1 MGGLVIEHAVTLSVR
16 DSASLLDATAGPSP
30 GDPYWAT
37 PPERGFLEAVGRD
50 PGKLRIAYSTSSL
63 IGTPVHP
70 DCVRAACES
79 AKLCSELGHEL
90 VEAAPTLDGQQLM
103 EAFMTVWAG
112 GSAAGIDAAAA
123 LMGQAPAEN
132 QFEPATWSLYQLG
145 RCVTASQYIH
155 AMDALHG
162 VTRAVA
168 HFMERYDV
176 WLTPVLGSP
185 PEPLGWLNGPPLEA
199 QERTAAFAAFTP
211 LANATGQPAMSV
223 PLYWNGEGL
232 PIGSHFAGRYGEEG
246 LLFQLAAQLE
256 AARPWAHRFP
266 ATSALSEVA

>member
-1 MGGLVIEHAVTLSVR
+1 MGGLVVEHAVTISVR
-16 DSASLLDATAGPSP
+16 DSAALLDVTAGPSP
-30 GDPYWAT
+30 GDPYCA
-37 PPERGFLEAVGRD
+37 PPTERPFLEEAGRD
-50 PGKLRIAYSTSSL
+50 PGKLRIAFSTSSL
-63 IGTPVHP
+63 IGTPVHA
-70 DCVRAACES
+70 DCVRAVQES
-79 AKLCSELGHEL
+79 AKLCSELRHEL
-90 VEAAPTLDGQQLM
+90 SEAAPPLDGQQLM

-123 LMGQAPAEN
+123 LTGQAPAEN
-132 QFEPATWSLYQLG
+132 QFEPSTWNLYQLG
-145 RCVTASQYIH
+145 RCITASQYVR
-155 AMDALHG
+155 ALEGLHS
-162 VTRAVA
+162 VSRAVA

-232 PIGSHFAGRYGEEG
+232 PIGAHFTARHGEEAV
-246 LLFQLAAQLE
+246 LFRLAGQLE
-256 AARPWAHRFP
+256 GARPWAGKIP
-266 ATSALSEVA
+266 PTSALSAEA